1 MLSGMAV
8 NVRIRSPTACKE
20 DGVDLGLTHR
30 RVLVTG
36 GSRGIG
42 RAIARALA
50 LEGADV
56 ALVGRHVDAL
66 EQAAEAISA
75 ESSTRVVAAPADT
88 ADATAAER
96 MFDRLR
102 GGFGEP
108 DILVN
113 AAATPSTH
121 PGLGDDD
128 LEQEIAVKVRGYL
141 RLARLAAPTMIERGW
156 GRIINV
162 GGLNSRRAG
171 SLVGSVRNAAVT
183 ALSHNLADELGPH
196 GINVVSLHPGWTI
209 TEHGDQRMV
218 EVAAESGQSV
228 EKIALDRTAT
238 VSLGRIVTAE
248 EVADVAVFLASPR
261 SVAINGEAI
270 HVGGG
275 IKGFIY
281 Y

>member
-1 MLSGMAV
+1 M
-8 NVRIRSPTACKE
+8 
-20 DGVDLGLTHR
+20 DLGLTGR
-30 RVLVTG
+30 RALVTG

-42 RAIARALA
+42 RGIARALA

-56 ALVGRHVDAL
+56 ALVGRHRDAL
-66 EQAAEAISA
+66 ERAARAISA
-75 ESSTRVVAAPADT
+75 ESSTRLVAAPADT
-88 ADATAAER
+88 ADAEATER
-96 MFDRLR
+96 MFDALR
-102 GGFGEP
+102 ADFGEP

-113 AAATPSTH
+113 AAATPSTY

-141 RLARLAAPTMIERGW
+141 RLARLVAPGMIDRGW

-171 SLVGSVRNAAVT
+171 SLVGSVRNVAVT
-183 ALSHNLADELGPH
+183 AMSHNLADELGPH
-196 GINVVSLHPGWTI
+196 GINVVSLHPGWTR
-209 TEHGDQRMV
+209 TEQGDER
-218 EVAAESGQSV
+218 VAQLAAASGLSV
-228 EKIALDRTAT
+228 EQITRDRTAT
-238 VSLGRIVTAE
+238 ISLGRMVTTE
-248 EVADVAVFLASPR
+248 EVADVAAFLASPR
-261 SVAINGEAI
+261 GVAINGDAI